1 MPLVYSIRQFIFRR
15 EHTMSIYRRDA
26 QTPFSDVY
34 ATAIPAAK
42 KSTESADSAQQPPP
56 STPAFIDPAILA
68 MRKSMG
74 SEVLQRFTIQWAE
87 TLPPKM
93 QPRALLREYPRV
105 ANMIALLWTE
115 PMRTGFDNYMESLLV
130 DHRGTRRGFPPH
142 VASELITLRD
152 AFDNRRRF
160 R

>member
-1 MPLVYSIRQFIFRR
+1 
-15 EHTMSIYRRDA
+15 MSIYRRDA
-26 QTPFSDVY
+26 HAPFSDVH
-34 ATAIPAAK
+34 ATVRPDAKKTTESPESSQQPRPAAP
-42 KSTESADSAQQPPP
+42 E
-56 STPAFIDPAILA
+56 FIDPAVLA

-87 TLPPKM
+87 TLPANA
-93 QPRALLREYPRV
+93 QPRMLMREYPRV